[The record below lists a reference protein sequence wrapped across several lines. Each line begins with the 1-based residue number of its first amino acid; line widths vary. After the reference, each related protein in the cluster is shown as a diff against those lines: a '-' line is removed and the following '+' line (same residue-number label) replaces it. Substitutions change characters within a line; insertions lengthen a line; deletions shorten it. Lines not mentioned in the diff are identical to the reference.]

1 MNKERAHQIL
11 DLRKL
16 GFYFSQS
23 VINEALYVTGDLNQQ
38 NNRSCNVDQI

>member
-23 VINEALYVTGDLNQQ
+23 VINEALFITGDLNEK
-38 NNRSCNVDQI
+38 NNRPFIVDKG